1 MNKTRMTFTA
11 DRHKVNEGEIVEINW
26 SCDGADTV
34 QLTIDNGLRSSSI
47 PLPSEGSKRFRL
59 NRSKGRTWLKLT
71 VTIQGKEYSKKIGVR
86 VKPMPTTRA
95 ETVDSQGRPQSG
107 VARWW
112 QRTLTNWHNWRARIR
127 YAVQALPEG
136 KQMALKVLAVLTL
149 TLFIGAI
156 WPRLAGIAILLPVIY
171 LVVVLLRR

>member
-1 MNKTRMTFTA
+1 M
-11 DRHKVNEGEIVEINW
+11 
-26 SCDGADTV
+26 
-34 QLTIDNGLRSSSI
+34 